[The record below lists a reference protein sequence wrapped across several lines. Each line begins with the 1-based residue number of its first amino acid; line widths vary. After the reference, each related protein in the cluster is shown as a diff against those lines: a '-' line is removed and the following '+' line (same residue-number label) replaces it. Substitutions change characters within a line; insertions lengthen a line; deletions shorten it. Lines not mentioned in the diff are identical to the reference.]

1 MEIFCAYVDL
11 IPTTDELRPGS
22 IAILGQNRYV
32 RDVMTQEMQS
42 TLLTTVNAPYQTC
55 LDGRA
60 LAAALSAGDVKL
72 GQVNSFFM
80 ETSSEDQQAFAKLH
94 GVPESV
100 LIEAAESFANWS
112 GQELTL
118 LA

>member
-1 MEIFCAYVDL
+1 M
-11 IPTTDELRPGS
+11 P
-22 IAILGQNRYV
+22 
-32 RDVMTQEMQS
+32 S
-42 TLLTTVNAPYQTC
+42 TLLTTVNAPYQTY
-55 LDGRA
+55 LDGSA

-80 ETSSEDQQAFAKLH
+80 ETTVKDQKAFAKLH

-100 LIEAAESFANWS
+100 LVAVAESFANWS
-112 GQELTL
+112 GQELEL